1 MIHFNME
8 AVSVEVDYIK
18 SDLCLPFPWKS
29 RHTFQEEVHPL
40 AVSGAHGV
48 ETEATDISDMDL
60 GIRYTWK

>member
-1 MIHFNME
+1 MWKWITLK
-8 AVSVEVDYIK
+8 VIYV
-18 SDLCLPFPWKS
+18 CLSLGKVVTPFRKMS
-29 RHTFQEEVHPL
+29 TGGEVHPL